1 MKPSPLQKI
10 FSENLNYFIGASDK
24 WTKTSIGRAIGV
36 APAQI
41 THWVSGGVWPK
52 MSRVE
57 ALSDCLEVPVCKLFE
72 KPKKPDGSI
81 NEVDLLRLIKSL
93 GFEAP
98 KRLIRTLKN

>member
-1 MKPSPLQKI
+1 MQPSPLQKT
-10 FSENLNYFIGASDK
+10 FSANLEYFIGASDK

-41 THWVSGGVWPK
+41 TQWLNGSIWPK

-57 ALSDCLEVPVCKLFE
+57 ALSDCLEIPVCKLFE
-72 KPKKPDGSI
+72 KPKKAEGI
-81 NEVDLLRLIKSL
+81 VEEIDLLKIIKSL

-98 KRLIRTLKN
+98 KRLVRKLRN